1 MIHCGE
7 IVKGRGIMSEYIE
20 RYKAMDEIN
29 KWLDSVGNVVIGKG
43 LSYYG
48 ELMGCLQD
56 VPAADVAEVM
66 HGKWEDKVRKGF
78 GAFSGRCSK
87 CKKYSGLWVVNEP
100 YRFCPYC
107 GAKMG
112 DVEE

>member
-48 ELMGCLQD
+48 ELTGCLQD

-66 HGKWEDKVRKGF
+66 HGKWIRMEDDVVYWY
-78 GAFSGRCSK
+78 ACSE
-87 CKKYSGLWVVNEP
+87 CKKRIPKNQFGFDY
-100 YRFCPYC
+100 YADYCPNC